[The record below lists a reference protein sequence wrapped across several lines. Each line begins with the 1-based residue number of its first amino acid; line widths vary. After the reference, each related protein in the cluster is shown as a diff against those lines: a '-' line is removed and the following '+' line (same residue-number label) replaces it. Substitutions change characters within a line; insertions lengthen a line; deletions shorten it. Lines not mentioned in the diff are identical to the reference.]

1 MDVNVVMMQGTT
13 PKEAAQI
20 ITFDN
25 IITEMKEGQTE
36 SLILQSE
43 LP

>member
-1 MDVNVVMMQGTT
+1 MDINVVMMQGTT

-20 ITFDN
+20 IAFDN